1 MPPQEFASYEDFFTF
16 YLHEH
21 SDARNRAMHAIGTL
35 LGLATLIVAFAV
47 GHPWYALLWPVVSY
61 AFAWI
66 GHFVIEG
73 NKPATFG
80 HPFWSL
86 ISDFRM
92 VGLMFTGRLTLS
104 LGCITWPALW
114 LPRVWSGMT
123 TAPPPPWSLCP
134 GLVLTLP

>member
-1 MPPQEFASYEDFFTF
+1 MPPQEFTNYEDFFTF

-21 SDARNRAMHAIGTL
+21 SDSRNRAMHAVGTL

-66 GHFVIEG
+66 GHFLIEG

-92 VGLMFTGRLTLS
+92 LGLMFTGRLKSRMQAGAAVGHRSTQ
-104 LGCITWPALW
+104 
-114 LPRVWSGMT
+114 
-123 TAPPPPWSLCP
+123 
-134 GLVLTLP
+134 